1 MTVRKTY
8 KVKRVEYDPE
18 TGKKTCEREELQTGM
33 DEVGVPAD
41 VRACAYWLVNRAP
54 ARWQEHPA
62 PDAAADAA
70 IGGTVDFPALK
81 EPDALLD
88 GDAVGGDD
96 GAADG
101 GLT

>member
-1 MTVRKTY
+1 MEKKLTRRESRETAFLTAFAATF
-8 KVKRVEYDPE
+8 EPE
-18 TGKKTCEREELQTGM
+18 EPTL
-33 DEVGVPAD
+33 PAE
-41 VRACAYWLVNRAP
+41 
-54 ARWQEHPA
+54 EHPA